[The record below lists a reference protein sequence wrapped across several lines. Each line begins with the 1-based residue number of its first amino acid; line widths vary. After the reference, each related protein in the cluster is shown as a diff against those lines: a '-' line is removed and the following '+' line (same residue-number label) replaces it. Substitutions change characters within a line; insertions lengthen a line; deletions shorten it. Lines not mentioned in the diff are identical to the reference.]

1 MAAQMALHRATA
13 IGRAP
18 RSPAL
23 LAGFLGRFATW
34 QTRQRARR
42 LDAHLCRDLRHDST
56 LVGPARAATRP
67 GWDGGPMPGHCDE
80 RLALATPQSRAHA
93 RHH

>member
-1 MAAQMALHRATA
+1 MAAQMASHGATA

-42 LDAHLCRDLRHDST
+42 LDAHLCRDLGIIDWSA
-56 LVGPARAATRP
+56 GRAATRP
-67 GWDGGPMPGHCDE
+67 GWDATLPGL
-80 RLALATPQSRAHA
+80 R
-93 RHH
+93 